1 MKNKSIYYAA
11 VIVIFN
17 KQITDSITCREIKK
31 VSNFNIEIIIVDNSE
46 RNQGNEQICRMCG
59 YSYINMNGNKGL
71 SKAYN
76 AAIENTNA
84 DIIILFDDDTELS
97 NDYFETLNKAILN
110 NPNVDIFAPIVYG
123 QDGIIYSPNEFNF
136 LRNRFIKLPDQ
147 TISQNKFNAIA
158 SCLAIRRRVFDG
170 YRFNERLFVDQVD
183 QYFFCEQR
191 KMGRHFMKINTV
203 IKQNFYQ
210 RGKEL
215 TAFNG
220 WRRIRLRII
229 DVMRHAQL
237 MGGMKYK
244 ILGLI
249 KCCGLSV
256 QISRKSKSIGILFK
270 GVALSFKTMFL
281 ISINN

>member
-46 RNQGNEQICRMCG
+46 RNQGNEQICRMRG